1 MNKHKM
7 NKIKAISLTDPVAH
21 RRSQNFERAVHQLS
35 ESHSHRQLHWW
46 SDLLNWRALFLQ
58 CHSARPLWLLSY
70 YRAMSWGGGR
80 LRCHWCRPLRWPFDC
95 DDPRFSMSCLWM
107 NIVYLGWEFTQL
119 HSKSIAKVSSVGVT
133 ACDAG
138 DASRGG
144 SIGVPSV
151 QKKAHRSQRGLFAA
165 RSRCRQWRPNLLC
178 FKPISSRHCL
188 QSRTEQS
195 LLLPILQNLHHQ
207 PKLTVNCMYCLRGN
221 VVLLSSAPDS
231 SSFVKRLMRLRD
243 RERRDS
249 VTRRTRTNGNMIAQR
264 WTYRLL

>member
-95 DDPRFSMSCLWM
+95 DDPRFSMFCLWM
-107 NIVYLGWEFTQL
+107 NIVYLGWEFTQFTFKKYSEWKL
-119 HSKSIAKVSSVGVT
+119 SRRHSLWCWWCLERWVHWSAFCAEEGT
-133 ACDAG
+133 
-138 DASRGG
+138 
-144 SIGVPSV
+144 
-151 QKKAHRSQRGLFAA
+151 QKPTRFV
-165 RSRCRQWRPNLLC
+165 CR
-178 FKPISSRHCL
+178 
-188 QSRTEQS
+188 
-195 LLLPILQNLHHQ
+195 
-207 PKLTVNCMYCLRGN
+207 
-221 VVLLSSAPDS
+221 
-231 SSFVKRLMRLRD
+231 
-243 RERRDS
+243 
-249 VTRRTRTNGNMIAQR
+249 
-264 WTYRLL
+264 